1 MDAQAT
7 KKRFMRLPEVLSF
20 IPVSKTSWYRGI
32 KQGRYPKPIKL
43 SPNTSAWKSQ
53 DIERL
58 IAGLSA

>member
-1 MDAQAT
+1 MDRP
-7 KKRFMRLPEVLSF
+7 KVFIRLPEVLSY

-43 SPNTSAWKSQ
+43 SPNTSAWRLD

-58 IAGLSA
+58 TARLNAGLL